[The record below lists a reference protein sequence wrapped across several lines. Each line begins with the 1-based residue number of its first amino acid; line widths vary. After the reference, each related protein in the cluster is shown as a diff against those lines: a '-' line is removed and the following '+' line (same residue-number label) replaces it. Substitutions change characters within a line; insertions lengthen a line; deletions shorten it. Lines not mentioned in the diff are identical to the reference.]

1 MASIFTRI
9 LAGELPG
16 RFLWKDDA
24 CFALMTI
31 APLRPG
37 HAMVIPRQEVDHWI
51 DLDDAT
57 AAHLQRVAAWIG
69 RAQMRAFKP
78 AKVAQMI
85 VGLEV
90 RHVHLHLVPFDAI
103 PQLEFSR
110 QDPNATAVDLD
121 QAAERIRAELRALG
135 RPEVA
140 G

>member
-24 CFALMTI
+24 CFSLMTI

-57 AAHLQRVAAWIG
+57 AARLQHAAAWIG
-69 RAQMRAFKP
+69 RAQMRAFRP
-78 AKVAQMI
+78 AKIAQMI

-121 QAAERIRAELRALG
+121 QAAERIREELRALG